1 MSNQTRIML
10 TLAAILAA
18 ALIALPA
25 EIARSQGPSATPTP
39 APSPESRIIYSV
51 PSDRGI
57 TYYTMNADGSD
68 KEVVEDDF
76 FDGDR
81 WITAL
86 GASYSPDGHALAF
99 GAVDREGEYRTGD
112 LDSDTL
118 IHILDLESGTVTR
131 LDTVGNSYKPLW
143 SPDGS
148 TIAFL
153 ADGQALHTIDLTTG
167 IAQAMLDTVVLRN
180 LVGMRGFVTSFD
192 WSSDGSL
199 LAADATM
206 ISGPEGG
213 GYTSIFVMNSDGTD
227 VHQALPPGISAK
239 YPAWGPGND
248 ILYCVCVPDSPG
260 VRRVEICAIDLAAS
274 QINQITHF
282 EGTPI
287 GGISD
292 LDVSNGDQIVF
303 VSHPQEGNSD
313 IYRYDPVTG
322 ALVNLTADI
331 DVGVYAPRWI
341 EKSACRA
348 LKDTT
353 SSYTRAWQSSPGPC
367 QSHLFGQQ
375 GILEEGHHP
384 VGVLVRDGGP
394 GLRCAR
400 RPGSSTRRPVP
411 RRRPRRGRCSPPRQD
426 RCRWR

>member
-1 MSNQTRIML
+1 MSNRTRW
-10 TLAAILAA
+10 
-18 ALIALPA
+18 LIAATIGLVVALVTQPA
-25 EIARSQGPSATPTP
+25 APARSQGPSMTPTP
-39 APSPESRIIYSV
+39 APGSEPRILYSV
-51 PSDRGI
+51 PSNRGI

-76 FDGDR
+76 FDGNR

-112 LDSDTL
+112 LDSDML

-153 ADGQALHTIDLTTG
+153 ADGEALHTIDLTTG

-199 LAADATM
+199 LAADASM
-206 ISGPEGG
+206 ISGPDGG
-213 GYTSIFVMNSDGTD
+213 GYTSIFLMNSDGTNA
-227 VHQALPPGISAK
+227 HQVLPPGMSAI
-239 YPAWGPGND
+239 YPAWGPENK
-248 ILYCVCVPDSPG
+248 ILYCICIPDSPG
-260 VRRVEICAIDLAAS
+260 DRRVEICAIDLAAS
-274 QINQITHF
+274 QISQITHF

-292 LDVSNGDQIVF
+292 IDVSNGEQIVF

-313 IYRYDPVTG
+313 IYRYDLATG
-322 ALVNLTADI
+322 ELVNLTADI
-331 DVGVYAPRWI
+331 DIGVYAPRWV
-341 EKSACRA
+341 E
-348 LKDTT
+348 
-353 SSYTRAWQSSPGPC
+353 
-367 QSHLFGQQ
+367 
-375 GILEEGHHP
+375 
-384 VGVLVRDGGP
+384 
-394 GLRCAR
+394 
-400 RPGSSTRRPVP
+400 
-411 RRRPRRGRCSPPRQD
+411 SPPAGP
-426 RCRWR
+426 